1 MEEDWGVFWQAIYR
15 SIGDARKFERS
26 VQKDRFQEGR
36 SLKCSIGQVG
46 VTQVGKGAF
55 FFSEERLSSGV
66 QSEICFE

>member
-1 MEEDWGVFWQAIYR
+1 MEEDWGVFCQAIHQ

-36 SLKCSIGQVG
+36 SHKCWIGQVG

-55 FFSEERLSSGV
+55 FL
-66 QSEICFE
+66 